1 MDLCVSAVLCPLQ
14 LDGDL
19 YLLVS
24 DLLHVIR
31 AFTSRSVNSE
41 AAPRHDSPSL
51 CAGVTL
57 LVSRLVWVRRGHF
70 KGINLAHSSRPAADI
85 TLNSVLRSLTGLQL
99 LLLRC
104 NRTCVNAD
112 CSPFHRI
119 KHFYLISKDKILV
132 WQQSQIWWV
141 HPEKPP
147 MLIMTFRSQSASL
160 KLTFCLY
167 HHNFDYLFASV
178 TTW

>member
-19 YLLVS
+19 YLLIS

-41 AAPRHDSPSL
+41 AAPRHDRPSL
-51 CAGVTL
+51 CAGITS
-57 LVSRLVWVRRGHF
+57 LVSRLVWVRRSHF
-70 KGINLAHSSRPAADI
+70 KGINLAHSSRPATDI

-104 NRTCVNAD
+104 NRTYVNAD
-112 CSPFHRI
+112 CSNFHRI

-141 HPEKPP
+141 HLEKPP
-147 MLIMTFRSQSASL
+147 MSMFFKSQSAS
-160 KLTFCLY
+160 T
-167 HHNFDYLFASV
+167 S
-178 TTW
+178 

>member
-1 MDLCVSAVLCPLQ
+1 MDLCVSAVLRPLQ

-19 YLLVS
+19 SLLVS

-41 AAPRHDSPSL
+41 EAPRHDSPSL

-57 LVSRLVWVRRGHF
+57 LVSRLVWVRRSHF
-70 KGINLAHSSRPAADI
+70 KGINLAHSSRPGNDI

-112 CSPFHRI
+112 CSPSHRI

-132 WQQSQIWWV
+132 WEQSQIWWV
-141 HPEKPP
+141 RLEKPP
-147 MLIMTFRSQSASL
+147 ILMSFRSQSASL
-160 KLTFCLY
+160 KLIFWLY
-167 HHNFDYLFASV
+167 HHNFDLFASV